1 MRPPRG
7 EEAVAVLVIWAVLF
21 VIFIL
26 AFFRG

>member
-7 EEAVAVLVIWAVLF
+7 EEAVAGLVIWAVLF

-26 AFFRG
+26 ALFR